1 VSRHSRCCGYQQQ
14 FTLFDTAKAGTS
26 VHYVNLSNA
35 TLGQGLEAMLETIQ
49 REVEQVSPGVVV
61 VVDSFRTITRAADGR
76 MDLQSFLE
84 RLAIQ
89 LTSWQA
95 TTFLVG
101 EYTDG
106 DGSEN
111 ASFTVADGVLWLYQ
125 HIDTNSGVRKLQ
137 AMQMRGQAPLPGL
150 HTMRITR
157 AGLHVFPRI
166 IRRTVEVGKRP

>member
-1 VSRHSRCCGYQQQ
+1 
-14 FTLFDTAKAGTS
+14 
-26 VHYVNLSNA
+26 
-35 TLGQGLEAMLETIQ
+35 MLETIQ
-49 REVEQVSPGVVV
+49 REVEQVSPGIVVM
-61 VVDSFRTITRAADGR
+61 DSFRTITRAADGR

-111 ASFTVADGVLWLYQ
+111 AIFTVADGVLWLYQ
-125 HIDTNSGVRKLQ
+125 HIHRNSGVRELQ

-150 HTMRITR
+150 HTMR
-157 AGLHVFPRI
+157 AGSAVFPRI
-166 IRRTVEVGKRP
+166 IRRTAEVGKRP